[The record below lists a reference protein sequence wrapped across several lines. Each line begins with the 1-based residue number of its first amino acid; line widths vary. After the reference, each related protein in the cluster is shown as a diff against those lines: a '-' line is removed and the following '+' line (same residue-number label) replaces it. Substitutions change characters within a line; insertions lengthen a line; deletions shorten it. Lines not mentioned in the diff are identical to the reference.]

1 MRHLRLISHVTHI
14 KQVFFLSLRR
24 ISFFKY
30 ISGYS
35 IDISTEKKFI
45 CSTMICRRPK
55 VNLGVEGMGF
65 IRSRN

>member
-14 KQVFFLSLRR
+14 KHVFFLSLRR
-24 ISFFKY
+24 ITFFKY
-30 ISGYS
+30 FSCYF
-35 IDISTEKKFI
+35 IDISTEK
-45 CSTMICRRPK
+45 SSQALTMICMRPK